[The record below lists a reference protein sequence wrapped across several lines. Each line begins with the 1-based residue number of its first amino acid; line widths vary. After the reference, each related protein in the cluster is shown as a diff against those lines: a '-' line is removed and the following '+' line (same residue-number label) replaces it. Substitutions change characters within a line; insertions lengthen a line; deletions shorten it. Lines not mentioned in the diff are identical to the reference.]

1 MNIKMSLK
9 GNTNFR
15 IEPSNSIIGKVNIPG
30 DKSISHRA
38 IILAAIADGESRI
51 KNFLQGE
58 DTLATIRVFQK
69 MGVNIKNDGDIIIV
83 KGVGLHGLRA
93 ENPTLDFGNS
103 GTSVRLLSGLL
114 SAQNFSSQLIG
125 DESLMKR
132 PMFRIINPLQ
142 KMNAKINCTEL
153 GTLPIKIEGGQKIEG
168 IEYELP
174 IFSAQL
180 KSCLLLA
187 GLYAEGTTKIIE
199 NMATRDHTERMLA
212 NFSHSVIKKGNQIS
226 IKKADRLIGCEII
239 VPGDFSSAAYFIV
252 AAILPPNSNII
263 LENVG
268 VNPTRNA
275 MIKIMKLMGADVE
288 LKNERLESGE
298 PVATIYAKTSKLIG
312 IDIPE
317 ELVPVAIDELPIIL
331 VAAACAKGK
340 TKLSGAAELRV
351 KESDRIQSMLDGFI
365 SLGIKVKALED
376 GMIIEGGQYNGGVI
390 NSNDDHRI
398 AMAFSVAGI
407 IAKAPIIIN
416 SCKNVATSFPEFID
430 TAKHLGINIDYV

>member
-1 MNIKMSLK
+1 MSLK

-132 PMFRIINPLQ
+132 PMSRIINPLQ
-142 KMNAKINCTEL
+142 KMNAKINCTDL

-252 AAILPPNSNII
+252 AAILTPNSNII
-263 LENVG
+263 IENVG

-298 PVATIYAKTSKLIG
+298 PVATIYAKTSKLTG
-312 IDIPE
+312 IDIPK

-340 TKLSGAAELRV
+340 TRLSGAAELRV

-398 AMAFSVAGI
+398 AMAFSIAGI

-416 SCKNVATSFPEFID
+416 SCKNVATSFPEFVD
-430 TAKHLGINIDYV
+430 TAKHLGMNIDYV

>member
-1 MNIKMSLK
+1 
-9 GNTNFR
+9 
-15 IEPSNSIIGKVNIPG
+15 
-30 DKSISHRA
+30 
-38 IILAAIADGESRI
+38 
-51 KNFLQGE
+51 
-58 DTLATIRVFQK
+58 
-69 MGVNIKNDGDIIIV
+69 
-83 KGVGLHGLRA
+83 
-93 ENPTLDFGNS
+93 
-103 GTSVRLLSGLL
+103 
-114 SAQNFSSQLIG
+114 
-125 DESLMKR
+125 
-132 PMFRIINPLQ
+132 
-142 KMNAKINCTEL
+142 
-153 GTLPIKIEGGQKIEG
+153 
-168 IEYELP
+168 
-174 IFSAQL
+174 
-180 KSCLLLA
+180 
-187 GLYAEGTTKIIE
+187 
-199 NMATRDHTERMLA
+199 MATRDHTERMLA
-212 NFSHSVIKKGNQIS
+212 NFSHSVIKKGNHIS

-252 AAILPPNSNII
+252 AAILTPNSNII

-398 AMAFSVAGI
+398 AMAFSIAGI

-416 SCKNVATSFPEFID
+416 SCKNVATSFPEFVD
-430 TAKHLGINIDYV
+430 TAKHLGMNIDYV

>member
-1 MNIKMSLK
+1 MSLK

-15 IEPSNSIIGKVNIPG
+15 IEPSNSIIGKANIPG

-83 KGVGLHGLRA
+83 KGVGLYGLRA

-132 PMFRIINPLQ
+132 PMSRIINPLQ
-142 KMNAKINCTEL
+142 KMNAKINCTDL

-199 NMATRDHTERMLA
+199 NIATRDHTERMLA

-226 IKKADRLIGCEII
+226 IKKANRLIGCEII

-252 AAILPPNSNII
+252 AAILTPNSNII

-298 PVATIYAKTSKLIG
+298 PVATIYAKTSKLTG
-312 IDIPE
+312 IDIPK

-340 TKLSGAAELRV
+340 TRLSGAAELRV

-398 AMAFSVAGI
+398 AMAFSIAGI

-430 TAKHLGINIDYV
+430 TAKHLGMNIDYV

>member
-1 MNIKMSLK
+1 MSLK

-15 IEPSNSIIGKVNIPG
+15 IEPSNSIIGKANIPG

-69 MGVNIKNDGDIIIV
+69 MGVNIKNDGDTIIV

-125 DESLMKR
+125 DASLMKR
-132 PMFRIINPLQ
+132 PMSRIINPLQ
-142 KMNAKINCTEL
+142 KMNAKINCTDL

-252 AAILPPNSNII
+252 AAILTPNSNII

-275 MIKIMKLMGADVE
+275 MIKIMKSMGADVE

-298 PVATIYAKTSKLIG
+298 PVATIYAKTSKLTG

-340 TKLSGAAELRV
+340 TRLSGATELRV

-398 AMAFSVAGI
+398 AMAFSIAGI

-416 SCKNVATSFPEFID
+416 SCKNVATSFPGFID

>member
-142 KMNAKINCTEL
+142 KMNAKINCTDL

-187 GLYAEGTTKIIE
+187 GLYAKGTTKIIE

-252 AAILPPNSNII
+252 AAILTPNSNII

-398 AMAFSVAGI
+398 AMAFSIAGI

-416 SCKNVATSFPEFID
+416 SCKNVATSFPEFVD
-430 TAKHLGINIDYV
+430 TAKHLGMNIDYV

>member
-1 MNIKMSLK
+1 MSLK

-15 IEPSNSIIGKVNIPG
+15 IEPSNSIVGKVNIPG

-51 KNFLQGE
+51 KNLLQGE

-83 KGVGLHGLRA
+83 KGVGLHGLSA
-93 ENPTLDFGNS
+93 ENPTFYFGNS

-142 KMNAKINCTEL
+142 KMNAKIYCTDL
-153 GTLPIKIEGGQKIEG
+153 GTLPIKIEGGQKIES

-199 NMATRDHTERMLA
+199 NMVTRDHTERMLA

-226 IKKADRLIGCEII
+226 IKKANRLIGCEII
-239 VPGDFSSAAYFIV
+239 VQGDFYSEA
-252 AAILPPNSNII
+252 
-263 LENVG
+263 
-268 VNPTRNA
+268 
-275 MIKIMKLMGADVE
+275 
-288 LKNERLESGE
+288 
-298 PVATIYAKTSKLIG
+298 
-312 IDIPE
+312 
-317 ELVPVAIDELPIIL
+317 
-331 VAAACAKGK
+331 
-340 TKLSGAAELRV
+340 
-351 KESDRIQSMLDGFI
+351 
-365 SLGIKVKALED
+365 
-376 GMIIEGGQYNGGVI
+376 
-390 NSNDDHRI
+390 
-398 AMAFSVAGI
+398 
-407 IAKAPIIIN
+407 
-416 SCKNVATSFPEFID
+416 
-430 TAKHLGINIDYV
+430 

>member
-142 KMNAKINCTEL
+142 KMNAKINCTDL

-226 IKKADRLIGCEII
+226 IKKANRLIGCEII

-252 AAILPPNSNII
+252 AAILTPNSNII

-398 AMAFSVAGI
+398 AMAFSIAGI

-416 SCKNVATSFPEFID
+416 SCKNVATSFPEFVD
-430 TAKHLGINIDYV
+430 TAKHLGMNIDYV

>member
-142 KMNAKINCTEL
+142 KMNAKINCTDL

-199 NMATRDHTERMLA
+199 NIATRDHTERMLA

-252 AAILPPNSNII
+252 AAILTPNSNII

-398 AMAFSVAGI
+398 AMAFSIAGI

-416 SCKNVATSFPEFID
+416 SCKNVATSFPEFVD
-430 TAKHLGINIDYV
+430 TAKHLGMNIDYV

>member
-9 GNTNFR
+9 GNINFR

-142 KMNAKINCTEL
+142 KMNAKINCTDL

-199 NMATRDHTERMLA
+199 NTATRDHTERMLA

-252 AAILPPNSNII
+252 AAILTPNSNII

-398 AMAFSVAGI
+398 AMAFSIAGI

-416 SCKNVATSFPEFID
+416 SCKNVATSFPEFVD
-430 TAKHLGINIDYV
+430 TAKHLGMNIDYV

>member
-69 MGVNIKNDGDIIIV
+69 MGVNIKNDRDIIIV

-142 KMNAKINCTEL
+142 KMNAKINCTDL

-252 AAILPPNSNII
+252 AAILTPNSNII

-398 AMAFSVAGI
+398 AMAFSIAGI

-416 SCKNVATSFPEFID
+416 SCKNVATSFPEFVD
-430 TAKHLGINIDYV
+430 TAKHLGMNIDYV

>member
-1 MNIKMSLK
+1 MSLK

-15 IEPSNSIIGKVNIPG
+15 IEPSNSIIGKANIPG

-142 KMNAKINCTEL
+142 KMNAKINCTDL

-252 AAILPPNSNII
+252 AAILTPNSNII

-398 AMAFSVAGI
+398 AMAFSIAGI

-430 TAKHLGINIDYV
+430 TAKHLGMNIDYV

>member
-132 PMFRIINPLQ
+132 PMFRIIKPLQ
-142 KMNAKINCTEL
+142 KMNAKINCTDL

-252 AAILPPNSNII
+252 AAILTPNSNII

-365 SLGIKVKALED
+365 SLGIKVKALKD

-398 AMAFSVAGI
+398 AMAFSIAGI

-416 SCKNVATSFPEFID
+416 SCKNVATSFPEFVD
-430 TAKHLGINIDYV
+430 TAKHLGMNIDYV

>member
-1 MNIKMSLK
+1 MSLK

-142 KMNAKINCTEL
+142 KMNAKINCTDL

-199 NMATRDHTERMLA
+199 NMVTRDHTERMLA

-252 AAILPPNSNII
+252 AAILTPNSNII

-398 AMAFSVAGI
+398 AMAFSIAGI

-416 SCKNVATSFPEFID
+416 SCKNVATSFPEFVD
-430 TAKHLGINIDYV
+430 TAKHLGMNIDYV

>member
-1 MNIKMSLK
+1 MSLK

-15 IEPSNSIIGKVNIPG
+15 IEPSNSIIGKANIPG

-132 PMFRIINPLQ
+132 PMSRIINPLQ
-142 KMNAKINCTEL
+142 KMNAKINCTDL

-199 NMATRDHTERMLA
+199 NTATRDHTERMLA

-252 AAILPPNSNII
+252 AAILTPNSSII

-298 PVATIYAKTSKLIG
+298 PVATIYAKTSKLTG

-340 TKLSGAAELRV
+340 TRLSGAAELRV

-398 AMAFSVAGI
+398 AMAFSIAGI

-430 TAKHLGINIDYV
+430 TAKHLGMNIDYV

>member
-1 MNIKMSLK
+1 MSPK

-58 DTLATIRVFQK
+58 DTLATIRIFQK

-83 KGVGLHGLRA
+83 KGVGLYGLHA

-132 PMFRIINPLQ
+132 PMFRIIKPLQ
-142 KMNAKINCTEL
+142 KMNAKINCTDS
-153 GTLPIKIEGGQKIEG
+153 GTLPIKIQGGQKIEG

-199 NMATRDHTERMLA
+199 NIATRDHTERMLA

-252 AAILPPNSNII
+252 AAILTPNSNII
-263 LENVG
+263 IENVG

-317 ELVPVAIDELPIIL
+317 ELVPIAIDELPIIL
-331 VAAACAKGK
+331 VAAACAKGQ

-376 GMIIEGGQYNGGVI
+376 GMIIEGGKYNGGVI

-398 AMAFSVAGI
+398 AMAFSIAGI
-407 IAKAPIIIN
+407 VAKAPIIIN
-416 SCKNVATSFPEFID
+416 SCKNVATSFPEFVD
-430 TAKHLGINIDYV
+430 TAKHLGVNIDYV

>member
-1 MNIKMSLK
+1 MSLK

-15 IEPSNSIIGKVNIPG
+15 IEPSNSIVGKVNIPG

-51 KNFLQGE
+51 KNLLQGE

-83 KGVGLHGLRA
+83 KGVGLHGLSA
-93 ENPTLDFGNS
+93 ENPTFYFGNS

-142 KMNAKINCTEL
+142 KMNAKIYCTDL
-153 GTLPIKIEGGQKIEG
+153 GTLPIKIEGGQKIES

-199 NMATRDHTERMLA
+199 NMVTRDHTERMLA

-226 IKKADRLIGCEII
+226 IKKANRLIGCEII

-252 AAILPPNSNII
+252 AAILTPNSNII
-263 LENVG
+263 IENVG

-275 MIKIMKLMGADVE
+275 MIKIMKLMGADIE

-312 IDIPE
+312 INIPE

-398 AMAFSVAGI
+398 AMAFSIAGI

-416 SCKNVATSFPEFID
+416 SCKNVATSFPEFVD
-430 TAKHLGINIDYV
+430 TAKHLGMNIDYV

>member
-15 IEPSNSIIGKVNIPG
+15 IEPSNSIIGKANIPG

-142 KMNAKINCTEL
+142 KMNAKINCTDL

-226 IKKADRLIGCEII
+226 IKKADRLIGCDIT

-252 AAILPPNSNII
+252 AAILTPNSNII

-351 KESDRIQSMLDGFI
+351 KESDRLQSMLDGFI

-398 AMAFSVAGI
+398 AMAFSIAGI

-416 SCKNVATSFPEFID
+416 SCKNVATSFPEFVD
-430 TAKHLGINIDYV
+430 TAKHLGMNIDYV

>member
-1 MNIKMSLK
+1 MSLK

-15 IEPSNSIIGKVNIPG
+15 IEPSNSIVGKVNIPG

-51 KNFLQGE
+51 KNLLQGE

-83 KGVGLHGLRA
+83 KGVGLHGLSA
-93 ENPTLDFGNS
+93 ENPTFYFGNS

-142 KMNAKINCTEL
+142 KMNAKINCTDL
-153 GTLPIKIEGGQKIEG
+153 GTLPIKIEGGQKIKG

-199 NMATRDHTERMLA
+199 NMVTRDHTERMLA
-212 NFSHSVIKKGNQIS
+212 NFSHSVIRKGNQIS
-226 IKKADRLIGCEII
+226 IKKANRLIGCEII
-239 VPGDFSSAAYFIV
+239 IPGDFSSAAYFIV
-252 AAILPPNSNII
+252 AAILTPNSNII
-263 LENVG
+263 IENVG

-312 IDIPE
+312 INIPE

-398 AMAFSVAGI
+398 AMAFSIAGI

-416 SCKNVATSFPEFID
+416 SCKNVATSFPEFVD
-430 TAKHLGINIDYV
+430 TAKHLGMNIDYV

>member
-9 GNTNFR
+9 GNINFR

-142 KMNAKINCTEL
+142 KMNAKINCTDL

-226 IKKADRLIGCEII
+226 IKKANRLIGCEII

-252 AAILPPNSNII
+252 AAILTPNSNII

-398 AMAFSVAGI
+398 AMAFSIAGI

-416 SCKNVATSFPEFID
+416 SCKNVATSFPEFVD
-430 TAKHLGINIDYV
+430 TAKHLGMNIDYV

>member
-1 MNIKMSLK
+1 MSLK

-142 KMNAKINCTEL
+142 KMNAKINCTDL

-199 NMATRDHTERMLA
+199 NTPTRDHTERMLA

-252 AAILPPNSNII
+252 AAILTPNSNII

-312 IDIPE
+312 INIPE

-398 AMAFSVAGI
+398 AMAFSIAGI

-430 TAKHLGINIDYV
+430 TAKHLGMNIDYV

>member
-1 MNIKMSLK
+1 MSLK

-132 PMFRIINPLQ
+132 PMSRIINPLQ
-142 KMNAKINCTEL
+142 KMNAKINCTDL

-199 NMATRDHTERMLA
+199 NTPTRDHTERMLA

-252 AAILPPNSNII
+252 AAILTPNSNII

-298 PVATIYAKTSKLIG
+298 PVATIYAKTSKLTG

-340 TKLSGAAELRV
+340 TRLSGAAELRV

-398 AMAFSVAGI
+398 AMAFSIAGI

-430 TAKHLGINIDYV
+430 TAKHLGMNIDYV

>member
-1 MNIKMSLK
+1 MSLK

-15 IEPSNSIIGKVNIPG
+15 IEPSNSIIGKANIPG

-132 PMFRIINPLQ
+132 PMSRIINPLQ
-142 KMNAKINCTEL
+142 KMNAKINCTDL

-226 IKKADRLIGCEII
+226 IKKANRLIGCEII
-239 VPGDFSSAAYFIV
+239 IPGDFSSAAYFIV
-252 AAILPPNSNII
+252 AAILTPNSNII
-263 LENVG
+263 IENVG

-398 AMAFSVAGI
+398 AMAFSIAGI

-430 TAKHLGINIDYV
+430 TAKHLGMNIDYV

>member
-1 MNIKMSLK
+1 MSLK

-15 IEPSNSIIGKVNIPG
+15 IEPSNSLIGKVNIPG

-51 KNFLQGE
+51 KNLLQGE

-83 KGVGLHGLRA
+83 KGVGLYGLSA
-93 ENPTLDFGNS
+93 ENPTFYFGNS

-142 KMNAKINCTEL
+142 KMNAKINCTDL

-199 NMATRDHTERMLA
+199 NMVTRDHTERMLA

-226 IKKADRLIGCEII
+226 IKKANRLIGCEII

-252 AAILPPNSNII
+252 AAILTPNSNII
-263 LENVG
+263 IENVG

-312 IDIPE
+312 INIPE

-398 AMAFSVAGI
+398 AMAFSIAGI

-416 SCKNVATSFPEFID
+416 SCKNVATSFPGFVD
-430 TAKHLGINIDYV
+430 TAKHLGMNIDYV

>member
-1 MNIKMSLK
+1 MSLK

-15 IEPSNSIIGKVNIPG
+15 IEPSNSIIGKANIPG

-132 PMFRIINPLQ
+132 PMSRIINPLQ
-142 KMNAKINCTEL
+142 KMNAKINCTDL

-199 NMATRDHTERMLA
+199 NTVTRDHTERMLA

-226 IKKADRLIGCEII
+226 IKKANRLIGCEII

-252 AAILPPNSNII
+252 AAILTPNSNII

-298 PVATIYAKTSKLIG
+298 PVATIYAKTSKLTG

-340 TKLSGAAELRV
+340 TRLSGAAELRV

-398 AMAFSVAGI
+398 AMAFSIAGI

-416 SCKNVATSFPEFID
+416 SCKNVATSFPEFVD
-430 TAKHLGINIDYV
+430 TAKHLGMNIDYV

>member
-15 IEPSNSIIGKVNIPG
+15 IEPSNSIIGKANIPG

-69 MGVNIKNDGDIIIV
+69 MGVNIKNDRDIIIV

-125 DESLMKR
+125 DASLMKR
-132 PMFRIINPLQ
+132 PMSRIINPLQ
-142 KMNAKINCTEL
+142 KMNAKINCTDL
-153 GTLPIKIEGGQKIEG
+153 GTLPIKIEGGQKIEA

-199 NMATRDHTERMLA
+199 NTATRDHTERMLA

-252 AAILPPNSNII
+252 AAILTPNSNII

-275 MIKIMKLMGADVE
+275 MIKIMKSMGADVE

-298 PVATIYAKTSKLIG
+298 PVATIYAKTSKLTG

-340 TKLSGAAELRV
+340 TRLSGATELRV

-398 AMAFSVAGI
+398 AMAFSIAGI

-416 SCKNVATSFPEFID
+416 SCKNVATSFPGFID

>member
-1 MNIKMSLK
+1 MSLK

-15 IEPSNSIIGKVNIPG
+15 IEPSNSIIGKANIPG

-114 SAQNFSSQLIG
+114 SAQNFSSRLIG

-132 PMFRIINPLQ
+132 PMSRIINPLQ
-142 KMNAKINCTEL
+142 KMNAKINCTDL

-199 NMATRDHTERMLA
+199 NTATRDHTERMLA

-252 AAILPPNSNII
+252 AAILTPNSNII

-298 PVATIYAKTSKLIG
+298 PVATIYAKTSKLTG

-340 TKLSGAAELRV
+340 TRLSGAAELRV

-398 AMAFSVAGI
+398 AMAFSIAGI

-430 TAKHLGINIDYV
+430 TAKHLGMNIDYV

>member
-1 MNIKMSLK
+1 MSLK

-142 KMNAKINCTEL
+142 KMNAKINCTDL

-199 NMATRDHTERMLA
+199 NIATRDHTERMLA

-252 AAILPPNSNII
+252 AAILTPNSNII

-398 AMAFSVAGI
+398 AMAFSIAGI

-416 SCKNVATSFPEFID
+416 SCKNVATSFPEFVD
-430 TAKHLGINIDYV
+430 TAKHLGMNIDYV

>member
-1 MNIKMSLK
+1 MNIKMSLQ

-83 KGVGLHGLRA
+83 KGVGLHGLHA

-142 KMNAKINCTEL
+142 KMNAKINCTDL

-252 AAILPPNSNII
+252 AAILTPNSNII

-398 AMAFSVAGI
+398 AMAFSIAGI

-416 SCKNVATSFPEFID
+416 SCKNVATSFPEFVD
-430 TAKHLGINIDYV
+430 TAKHLGMNIDYV

>member
-1 MNIKMSLK
+1 MSLK

-15 IEPSNSIIGKVNIPG
+15 IEPSNSIIGKANIPG

-132 PMFRIINPLQ
+132 PMSRIINPLQ
-142 KMNAKINCTEL
+142 KMNAKINCTDL

-199 NMATRDHTERMLA
+199 NTPTRDHTERMLA

-252 AAILPPNSNII
+252 AAILTPNSNII

-298 PVATIYAKTSKLIG
+298 PVATIYAKTSKLTG

-340 TKLSGAAELRV
+340 TRLSGAAELRV

-398 AMAFSVAGI
+398 AMAFSIAGI

-416 SCKNVATSFPEFID
+416 SCKNVATSFPEFVD
-430 TAKHLGINIDYV
+430 TAKHLGVNIDYV

>member
-83 KGVGLHGLRA
+83 KGVGLHGLHA

-142 KMNAKINCTEL
+142 KMNAKINCTDL

-252 AAILPPNSNII
+252 AAILTPNSNII

-398 AMAFSVAGI
+398 AMAFSIAGI

-416 SCKNVATSFPEFID
+416 SCKNVATSFPEFVD
-430 TAKHLGINIDYV
+430 TAKHLGMNIDYV

>member
-1 MNIKMSLK
+1 MSLK

-69 MGVNIKNDGDIIIV
+69 MGVNIKSDGDIIIV

-132 PMFRIINPLQ
+132 PMSRIINPLQ
-142 KMNAKINCTEL
+142 KMNAKINCTDL

-199 NMATRDHTERMLA
+199 NIATRDHTERMLA

-252 AAILPPNSNII
+252 AAILTPNSNII

-340 TKLSGAAELRV
+340 TRLSGAAELRV

-398 AMAFSVAGI
+398 AMAFSIAGI

-416 SCKNVATSFPEFID
+416 SCKNVATSFPEFVD
-430 TAKHLGINIDYV
+430 TAKHLGMNIDYV

>member
-132 PMFRIINPLQ
+132 PMSRIINPLQ
-142 KMNAKINCTEL
+142 KMNAKINCTDL

-252 AAILPPNSNII
+252 AAILTPNSNII
-263 LENVG
+263 IENVG

-398 AMAFSVAGI
+398 AMAFSIAGI

-416 SCKNVATSFPEFID
+416 SCKNVATSFPEFVD
-430 TAKHLGINIDYV
+430 TAKHLGMNIDYV

>member
-1 MNIKMSLK
+1 MSLK

-15 IEPSNSIIGKVNIPG
+15 IEPSNSIIGKANIPG

-69 MGVNIKNDGDIIIV
+69 MGVNIKNDRDIIIV

-125 DESLMKR
+125 DASLMKR
-132 PMFRIINPLQ
+132 PMSRIINPLQ
-142 KMNAKINCTEL
+142 KMNAKINCTDL
-153 GTLPIKIEGGQKIEG
+153 GTLPIKIEGGQKIEA

-199 NMATRDHTERMLA
+199 NTATRDHTERMLA

-252 AAILPPNSNII
+252 AAILTPNSNII

-275 MIKIMKLMGADVE
+275 MIKIMKSMGADVE

-298 PVATIYAKTSKLIG
+298 PVATIYAKTSKLTG

-340 TKLSGAAELRV
+340 TRLSGATELRA

-398 AMAFSVAGI
+398 AMAFSIAGI

-416 SCKNVATSFPEFID
+416 SCKNVATSFPGFID

>member
-58 DTLATIRVFQK
+58 DTLATIRGFQK

-142 KMNAKINCTEL
+142 KMNAKINCTDL

-252 AAILPPNSNII
+252 AAILTPNSNII

-398 AMAFSVAGI
+398 AMAFSIAGI

-416 SCKNVATSFPEFID
+416 SCKNVATSFPEFVD
-430 TAKHLGINIDYV
+430 TAKHLGMNIDYV

>member
-83 KGVGLHGLRA
+83 KGVGLHGLCA

-142 KMNAKINCTEL
+142 KMNAKINCTDL

-252 AAILPPNSNII
+252 AAILTPNSNII

-398 AMAFSVAGI
+398 AMAFSIAGI

-416 SCKNVATSFPEFID
+416 SCKNVATSFPEFVD
-430 TAKHLGINIDYV
+430 TAKHLGMNIDYV

>member
-1 MNIKMSLK
+1 MSLK
-9 GNTNFR
+9 ANTNFR

-142 KMNAKINCTEL
+142 KMNAKINCTDL

-252 AAILPPNSNII
+252 AAILTPNSNII

-398 AMAFSVAGI
+398 AMAFSIAGI

-416 SCKNVATSFPEFID
+416 SCKNVATSFPEFVD
-430 TAKHLGINIDYV
+430 TAKHLGMNIDYV

>member
-1 MNIKMSLK
+1 MSLK

-15 IEPSNSIIGKVNIPG
+15 IEPSNSITGKANIPG

-132 PMFRIINPLQ
+132 PMSRIINPLQ
-142 KMNAKINCTEL
+142 KMNAKINCTDL
-153 GTLPIKIEGGQKIEG
+153 GTLPIKIEGGQKIKG

-199 NMATRDHTERMLA
+199 NTPTRDHTERMLA

-252 AAILPPNSNII
+252 AAILTPNSNII
-263 LENVG
+263 IENVG

-298 PVATIYAKTSKLIG
+298 PVATIYAKTSKLTG

-340 TKLSGAAELRV
+340 TRLSGAAELRV

-398 AMAFSVAGI
+398 AMAFSIAGI

-430 TAKHLGINIDYV
+430 TAKHLGMNIDYV

>member
-1 MNIKMSLK
+1 MSLK

-15 IEPSNSIIGKVNIPG
+15 IEPSNSIIGKANIPG

-83 KGVGLHGLRA
+83 KGVGLHGLSA
-93 ENPTLDFGNS
+93 ENPTFYFGNS

-132 PMFRIINPLQ
+132 PMSRIINPLQ
-142 KMNAKINCTEL
+142 KMNAKINCTDL

-199 NMATRDHTERMLA
+199 NTATRDHTERMLA

-252 AAILPPNSNII
+252 AAILTPNSSII

-298 PVATIYAKTSKLIG
+298 PVATIYAKTSKLTG

-340 TKLSGAAELRV
+340 TRLSGAAELRV

-398 AMAFSVAGI
+398 AMAFSIAGI

-430 TAKHLGINIDYV
+430 TAKHLGMNIDYV

>member
-1 MNIKMSLK
+1 MSLK

-15 IEPSNSIIGKVNIPG
+15 IEPSNSLIGKVNIPG

-51 KNFLQGE
+51 KNLLQGE

-83 KGVGLHGLRA
+83 KGVGLYGLSA
-93 ENPTLDFGNS
+93 ENPTFYFGNS

-142 KMNAKINCTEL
+142 KMNAKINCTDL
-153 GTLPIKIEGGQKIEG
+153 GTLPIKIEGGQKIKG

-199 NMATRDHTERMLA
+199 NMVTRDHTERMLA
-212 NFSHSVIKKGNQIS
+212 NFSHSVIRKGNQIS
-226 IKKADRLIGCEII
+226 IKKANRLIGCEII
-239 VPGDFSSAAYFIV
+239 IPGDFSSAAYFIV
-252 AAILPPNSNII
+252 AAILTPNSNII
-263 LENVG
+263 IENVG

-312 IDIPE
+312 INIPE

-398 AMAFSVAGI
+398 AMAFSIAGI

-416 SCKNVATSFPEFID
+416 SCKNVATSFPGFVD
-430 TAKHLGINIDYV
+430 TAKHLGMNIDYV